1 MQAWLPQQVHPYS
14 HRTPLSF
21 NPFLTLRAQLL
32 IWLSLFAALEFIHE
46 NRSFISLITSMPKG
60 IPLAS
65 ALLSYSHTQWRIQMA
80 DLIFVVVTIIFFV
93 ISWWYVIACDRI

>member
-1 MQAWLPQQVHPYS
+1 
-14 HRTPLSF
+14 
-21 NPFLTLRAQLL
+21 
-32 IWLSLFAALEFIHE
+32 
-46 NRSFISLITSMPKG
+46 MPKG